1 MNEANPGCGGLP
13 ESASGAMK
21 DWDRE
26 KSTVEILVVEDD
38 PEIGRFFQMKLA
50 QSSRAIFVAQTI
62 SLAAQVLEERNIAL
76 ILLDLTLPDADGRSF
91 LKRVRDNARTSTVPI
106 IVVSGRRGPVTKAE
120 CFELG
125 ADEYFE
131 KPVPM
136 EVLAAA
142 VGAKL
147 KRIAQLDLR
156 ERHDALTGVLNRLA
170 FQEVFQ
176 RLQALSRRAHASLAL
191 AILDMDQF
199 KAINDRFGHPQG
211 DRVLYRAA
219 QIIELAL
226 RRSDVVGRWGG
237 DEFVVLLPD
246 TDKDGAQ
253 RALDNVRRALQE
265 ESIQVAGQALRLS
278 FSAGVV
284 NVREDV
290 SLDDAVAEAD
300 RFLYQAKAQ
309 RGTKA
314 DGQQTTIESEPM
326 SGADH
331 PSLVLDSPTAL
342 ADEARPENAKPLFE
356 KG

>member
-1 MNEANPGCGGLP
+1 MNEQNPGGGGP
-13 ESASGAMK
+13 PASASEALK

-26 KSTVEILVVEDD
+26 KSMAKILVVEDD

-50 QSSRAIFVAQTI
+50 HASRAIFVAQTI
-62 SLAAQVLEERNIAL
+62 KQAAEILDEHNITL

-91 LKRVRDNARTSTVPI
+91 LRRVRENPRTATVPI
-106 IVVSGRRGPVTKAE
+106 IVVSGRRGPVTKTE

-136 EVLAAA
+136 DVLAAA

-147 KRIAQLDLR
+147 KRIAQLDQR
-156 ERHDALTGVLNRLA
+156 ERHDVLTGVLNRLA
-170 FQEVFQ
+170 FQEVFL

-191 AILDMDQF
+191 AILDMDRF

-253 RALDNVRRALQE
+253 RALENVGRALHD
-265 ESIQVAGQALRLS
+265 ESIQVAGQSLRLS

-300 RFLYQAKAQ
+300 RLLYQAKAQ

-314 DGQQTTIESEPM
+314 DGRQTTIESGTM

-331 PSLVLDSPTAL
+331 PSLVLDSPTAV
-342 ADEARPENAKPLFE
+342 ADETVPENAKPV
-356 KG
+356 